1 MIIVSIILSFHPT
14 QNCPTGDGDGDDEL
28 VVICHVSASGQQQ
41 TLALSPNAANMHL
54 EQHDGLQGMDLTFQ
68 VNVLVRISQRLPG

>member
-1 MIIVSIILSFHPT
+1 
-14 QNCPTGDGDGDDEL
+14 
-28 VVICHVSASGQQQ
+28 
-41 TLALSPNAANMHL
+41 MHL